1 MKQRESGHGNV
12 LWRAIIKRTNLIIL
26 LFIQDIKTIFKQII

>member
-1 MKQRESGHGNV
+1 MKQCENGQGNM
-12 LWRAIIKRTNLIIL
+12 LWGVITKRTNLIIL